1 MAEPLPAFV
10 ARRRP
15 DWIALERLLERQSAR
30 ALGLEDIL
38 ALDRLYRRAGTDLA
52 AAQALYPSTDAHRF
66 LNQLCGRAYAAIYR
80 PPRQRA
86 RATWR
91 FFARE
96 FPAAVRGEARYVAIS
111 AALLVLG
118 VLMGAIWVGAD
129 PAAARWVL
137 PEGLRE
143 AVADHRMWTDDLVG
157 VAPAAASSSLA
168 TNNLTVTVM
177 LFASGLTFGLG
188 TAYLL
193 IVNGMLLG
201 AAAVVCA
208 RAGMT
213 YALLSFIGGHGPVE
227 LSVIA
232 LAGGAGLILGHA
244 MIDPGERPRGAH
256 LQARA
261 GQAVR
266 LLLGCAPFLALI
278 ALIEGFV
285 SPGQLLPGWLKI
297 GLGLSL
303 GAALWGYLLLAGR
316 ETSDLA
322 PAGSASVQRP
332 SR

>member
-1 MAEPLPAFV
+1 MAEPLPSFV

-15 DWIALERLLERQSAR
+15 DWLALEQLLERQR
-30 ALGLEDIL
+30 AGTLGLEDIL
-38 ALDRLYRRAGTDLA
+38 TLDRLYRRAGTDLA
-52 AAQALYPSTDAHRF
+52 AAQALYPATDAHRF

-86 RATWR
+86 RALLR
-91 FFARE
+91 FFVRD
-96 FPAAVRGEARYVAIS
+96 FPAAVRAEASYVAIS
-111 AALLVLG
+111 AALFLIG
-118 VLMGAIWVGAD
+118 IAMGAIWVGAD

-143 AVADHRMWTDDLVG
+143 AVADHRMWTDDLIG
-157 VAPAAASSSLA
+157 VAPAATSSALA
-168 TNNLTVTVM
+168 ANNLTVTVM
-177 LFASGLTFGLG
+177 LFATGLSFGLG

-193 IVNGMLLG
+193 VVNGMLLG

-227 LSVIA
+227 LSVVA

-261 GQAVR
+261 VQAVR
-266 LLLGCAPFLALI
+266 LILGCAPFLALI

-297 GLGLSL
+297 GLGLCL
-303 GAALWGYLLLAGR
+303 GAAFWGYLLLAGR
-316 ETSDLA
+316 DTSDRA
-322 PAGSASVQRP
+322 DAGKASVRRR

>member
-15 DWIALERLLERQSAR
+15 DWNALEQLLERQR
-30 ALGLEDIL
+30 AGALRLEDIVE
-38 ALDRLYRRAGTDLA
+38 LDRLYRRAGTDLA

-80 PPRQRA
+80 APRRRA
-86 RATWR
+86 RAWVR
-91 FFARE
+91 FFRRE
-96 FPAAVRGEARYVAIS
+96 FPAAVRREGRYVAVS
-111 AALLVLG
+111 AALLLLG
-118 VLMGAIWVGAD
+118 LVIGALWVGVD
-129 PAAARWVL
+129 PDAARWVL
-137 PEGLRE
+137 PEGMRD

-157 VAPAAASSSLA
+157 VAPAATSSWIG

-177 LFASGLTFGLG
+177 LFATGLTFGLG

-193 IVNGMLLG
+193 MINGMLLG

-213 YALLSFIGGHGPVE
+213 YPFLSFVGGHGPVE
-227 LSVIA
+227 LSVIS

-244 MIDPGERPRGAH
+244 LIDPGERPRAAH

-261 GQAVR
+261 VQAVR
-266 LLLGCAPFLALI
+266 VLLGCAPFLALI

-285 SPGQLLPGWLKI
+285 SPGNLVPGWLKI

-303 GAALWGYLLLAGR
+303 GAAFWGYLLLAGR
-316 ETSDLA
+316 DTSDLT
-322 PAGSASVQRP
+322 GSASVRRR